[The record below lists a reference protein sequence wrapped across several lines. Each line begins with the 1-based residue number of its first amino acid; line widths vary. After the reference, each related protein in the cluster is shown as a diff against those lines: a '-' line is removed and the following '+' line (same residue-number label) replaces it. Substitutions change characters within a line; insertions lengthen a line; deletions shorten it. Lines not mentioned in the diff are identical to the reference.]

1 MVQMVP
7 SVRTAAEAHRHLQSL
22 AAWRW
27 GAIASAVMSL
37 GLAAAGLLVPAAAV
51 TGVVAAVILGAGAEL
66 ARTVVLDEWAVRE
79 DLGDVPELA
88 RARRRMV
95 TDAQR
100 RAMARSLREIAV
112 QRSVPRSAVA
122 PPLLSR
128 IAPVRGELLAM
139 AEELE
144 RAPRLDPRTMAE
156 LTGLITDGARSPLL
170 NEAVPEPELAVLL
183 RRIRFR
189 MASGSAGSAGS
200 AGDQLRPVA

>member
-88 RARRRMV
+88 RAR
-95 TDAQR
+95 
-100 RAMARSLREIAV
+100 
-112 QRSVPRSAVA
+112 P
-122 PPLLSR
+122 
-128 IAPVRGELLAM
+128 GW
-139 AEELE
+139 
-144 RAPRLDPRTMAE
+144 
-156 LTGLITDGARSPLL
+156 
-170 NEAVPEPELAVLL
+170 
-183 RRIRFR
+183 
-189 MASGSAGSAGS
+189 
-200 AGDQLRPVA
+200 

>member
-112 QRSVPRSAVA
+112 QRTVPRSAVA
-122 PPLLSR
+122 PPLLAR
-128 IAPVRGELLAM
+128 VAPVRGELLAI

-189 MASGSAGSAGS
+189 LASGTG
-200 AGDQLRPVA
+200 GDQLRPAA